1 MLIYHFI
8 VNFALV
14 NDSILVMSRRSESAP
29 RRDAVGFHQKSTT
42 FIDNYKPIGAA
53 ALLFLAGTYTVYD
66 LVHQTRERKLKGKI
80 VQNEWNV
87 SQNALYASNE
97 DLEHKKYMNQ
107 IAKENAEFEQRHRLD
122 EIGHPEWGRNYT
134 ATAEYSSYPVER
146 YQEPQQWQ
154 PWEEEV
160 DEEEVDE
167 RSWYEKKRWQGLA
180 LGGIA
185 CASTAIL
192 STEREHAEETPPWEQ
207 KNLATAAWGVG
218 IICTGAAIANAV
230 NKEERDSESRS
241 AEKRR
246 GHRSNRHSS
255 RAESKHP
262 KSSSRRR

>member
-53 ALLFLAGTYTVYD
+53 ALLFLAGTYKVYD
-66 LVHQTRERKLKGKI
+66 HVHKTRERKLKGKI

-97 DLEHKKYMNQ
+97 DLEYKKYMNQ

-160 DEEEVDE
+160 DE

-192 STEREHAEETPPWEQ
+192 STEREHAEETPPWAQ

-218 IICTGAAIANAV
+218 IICTGAAIANAF